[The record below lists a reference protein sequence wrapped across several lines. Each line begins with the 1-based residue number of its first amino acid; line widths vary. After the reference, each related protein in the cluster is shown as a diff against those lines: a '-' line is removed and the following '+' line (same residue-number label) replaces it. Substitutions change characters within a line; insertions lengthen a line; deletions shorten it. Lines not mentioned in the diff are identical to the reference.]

1 MGESYDLRELAEK
14 LTEAFPQIA
23 ALYHAVLI
31 QAFCAV
37 QLQANHAVRTQAYH
51 ALPAISHKNTT
62 AYKSRFGLEIR
73 LKIALPAPSSGPGPA
88 PPRSHGA

>member
-1 MGESYDLRELAEK
+1 VGESYDLRELTEK

-37 QLQANHAVRTQAYH
+37 QLQANHAVQIQAYY
-51 ALPAISHKNTT
+51 A
-62 AYKSRFGLEIR
+62 
-73 LKIALPAPSSGPGPA
+73 
-88 PPRSHGA
+88 